1 MSFNDNVQL
10 DPGRARDSRGRS
22 GGRGAVLGGGR
33 VGGRGIALGGGAG
46 LLAVLIYFI
55 APGFAEQVGINP
67 DGTIGG
73 GSYQQR
79 EIGESQNS
87 GPGQQIDSCRTGAD
101 ANERSDCRVLATTI
115 AADTFWEEH
124 LSQYRDVTF
133 REPGVELFSG
143 GVNTACGSASS
154 AMGPFYCPGDESMY
168 FDTDFFSTL
177 QTDFGAEG
185 GPLAEQ
191 YIVAHEYAHH
201 IQQVIGWLRYS
212 QDGRTG
218 PDSGI
223 VRVELQADCMAG
235 MWAGSAAHTVDP
247 ESGETFLKPISDEQL
262 RQALDAAA
270 SVGDDRIQQASTGQV
285 RPEAFTHGTSEQ
297 RQRWFMRGYESGRS
311 NPDINQCDTLS
322 IPADQL

>member
-1 MSFNDNVQL
+1 MSFNDNVRL

-22 GGRGAVLGGGR
+22 GGGGGF
-33 VGGRGIALGGGAG
+33 GGRGIALGGGAG
-46 LLAVLIYFI
+46 LIALLIAVF
-55 APGFAEQVGINP
+55 APNFAAQVGINP

-73 GSYQQR
+73 GGLSQQR
-79 EIGESQNS
+79 PAEDQQAGASAQLESCQ
-87 GPGQQIDSCRTGAD
+87 TGAD
-101 ANERSDCRVLATTI
+101 ANERSDCRVLATTL
-115 AADTFWEEH
+115 AADEFWQQE
-124 LSQYRDVTF
+124 LSQYRDVQF
-133 REPGVELFSG
+133 REPGLQLFSG

-168 FDTDFFSTL
+168 FDTDFFQSL

-212 QDGRTG
+212 QDGQTG

-235 MWAGSAAHTVDP
+235 MWAGAAAHTVDP

-270 SVGDDRIQQASTGQV
+270 TVGDDRIQEASTGQV

-297 RQRWFMRGYESGRS
+297 RQRWFQRGYDSGQS
-311 NPDINQCDTLS
+311 NPDLAQCDTLS
-322 IPADQL
+322 IPGDQL